1 MRKSILLFVL
11 LTLFGIPYLLAQG
24 GFRIT
29 GQILSAEDNLPVIG
43 VSVVEKGTTNGVIT
57 DIDGNYS
64 ITVSKSPAT
73 LQFSYVGMKTVEK
86 LFTAATRYNVIMQP
100 NTEMVD
106 EVVVVAYGVRKKGT
120 IAGSVSTVKAEKMEN
135 VPAAG
140 FDQAL
145 QGQTPGLSVI
155 SNSGEPSKAAVF
167 QIRGTNSI
175 NSGTSP
181 LFILDGVPIAS
192 SDFNTISPGDIE
204 SISVLKDASSTS
216 IYGAR
221 AANGVVVITTKRGL
235 SIDKAK
241 VTLRAQYGFSQLAS
255 DGKWTMM
262 NTPERIQFEK
272 EIGLDTG
279 QDYDLLSRTNV
290 NWLKEIFNDR
300 APLQNYEISVN
311 RATDR
316 LNYYVS
322 GGFYDQ
328 DGIAQNSSFRRYNMR
343 ANAEVKANNWLKIGT
358 STMSAYEEVQQAEE
372 GEMAIYTP
380 IAGSRFMLPY
390 WSPYNAD
397 GSIASENNGT
407 WTGTGQNP
415 IEWMANNPVS
425 YKKYKVLSTVFADIT
440 PIQNLTVRIQFGADY
455 SHATTFMQSFPSY
468 VINNEQGTAG
478 RNSSDVLKLSET
490 ATANYRWALNDD
502 HSFNFMLGQE
512 AMDYQSSG
520 FQVVTKGQSSDFLTN
535 ISSGTRASSWDD
547 TTSAYS
553 YLSFFLRG
561 EYNYK
566 DLYYGEMALRT
577 DASSRFG
584 KDHRWGMFW
593 SLGFMW
599 NIKNESFLKD
609 TEWLTSA
616 QIALSTGTSGNSE
629 IPYYDHLALV
639 AGGPKY
645 NDEAGIYPK
654 QSGNEELSWEQT
666 WSNNIGLR
674 LGFFNRVN
682 LDIDFYHKKTTD
694 MLMSVPESYA
704 ITGEGYRWDNIGAMV
719 NRGVEVSVNS
729 DIIRTKDFTWN
740 LNANVSYNKNKL
752 VELYNGVQE
761 YVNSTTG
768 LKFVVGH
775 PVHEFFL
782 NRYAGVNP
790 ANGDA
795 LWYTKDGEL
804 TTEFNESDKV
814 MTGKTFDSPWAG
826 GFGTTFAWKGLSLSA
841 QFSWM
846 ADRWVMNNDRFFEE
860 SNGLYSTYNQ
870 SRRLLYDRWKK
881 PGDITDIPRY
891 GVTGRPL
898 PGELLVPAPQEP
910 DTGIRTAAA
919 TAEKKQLLHL
929 GTRVPARPE
938 PADLYGIHRTRPRDV
953 EQYLP
958 GTVSGFAPV
967 YAGHR
972 SIILTLSSKRKMIK
986 KFKLYIMLVAVALSS
1001 VSCLDKMPEDGIPF
1015 DESLQTVSDI
1025 NLAVIGIYD
1034 AFRSKYLYSG
1044 NLTLLPD
1051 IQTDLVYGVNG
1062 NTNVYGDIWRWKE
1075 IINKGVIFHAIQ
1087 KNVYH

>member
-235 SIDKAK
+235 SMDKAK

-343 ANAEVKANNWLKIGT
+343 ANAEVKASNWLKIGT

-490 ATANYRWALNDD
+490 ATTNYRWALNDD

-639 AGGPKY
+639 SGGPKY

-682 LDIDFYHKKTTD
+682 LDIDFYHKNLKVPGQEVFGEMPGYFGDRLDSRKWLITD
-694 MLMSVPESYA
+694 ADVDGKIAHLSIINDYGSEDLVADLVLLSDGTYELQQK
-704 ITGEGYRWDNIGAMV
+704 EGSSIKIAR
-719 NRGVEVSVNS
+719 NRKWVK
-729 DIIRTKDFTWN
+729 IPK
-740 LNANVSYNKNKL
+740 KL
-752 VELYNGVQE
+752 V
-761 YVNSTTG
+761 
-768 LKFVVGH
+768 F
-775 PVHEFFL
+775 
-782 NRYAGVNP
+782 
-790 ANGDA
+790 
-795 LWYTKDGEL
+795 
-804 TTEFNESDKV
+804 
-814 MTGKTFDSPWAG
+814 
-826 GFGTTFAWKGLSLSA
+826 
-841 QFSWM
+841 
-846 ADRWVMNNDRFFEE
+846 
-860 SNGLYSTYNQ
+860 
-870 SRRLLYDRWKK
+870 
-881 PGDITDIPRY
+881 
-891 GVTGRPL
+891 
-898 PGELLVPAPQEP
+898 
-910 DTGIRTAAA
+910 
-919 TAEKKQLLHL
+919 
-929 GTRVPARPE
+929 
-938 PADLYGIHRTRPRDV
+938 
-953 EQYLP
+953 
-958 GTVSGFAPV
+958 
-967 YAGHR
+967 
-972 SIILTLSSKRKMIK
+972 IK
-986 KFKLYIMLVAVALSS
+986 
-1001 VSCLDKMPEDGIPF
+1001 E
-1015 DESLQTVSDI
+1015 
-1025 NLAVIGIYD
+1025 N
-1034 AFRSKYLYSG
+1034 
-1044 NLTLLPD
+1044 
-1051 IQTDLVYGVNG
+1051 
-1062 NTNVYGDIWRWKE
+1062 
-1075 IINKGVIFHAIQ
+1075 
-1087 KNVYH
+1087 